1 MEKNGLVGGQ
11 FKMNEH
17 RRGHY
22 MYGPSFVLTSHTIYT
37 YSVDGTSYTGIDA
50 RTPLALAKGGNHG
63 DEVEIYYN
71 LNDVMEFYCPNED
84 RNIIYADLIITG
96 MIAAGAGLFYYLSS
110 CRLPYAVIMC
120 GSHVR
125 QSCPDRPDSGIIS
138 ARRYIME
145 EHGKVSGLY
154 QKNLER
160 FEKNKRW
167 RDAASIVCIL
177 LGSFIVAVNMNT
189 FVEQGKLVPGGFSG
203 LAKLLQRVGLTFYDT
218 KISFTLLNV
227 VFNAVP
233 AVFAYRLVGKKFTI
247 LSCVSL
253 FTVSILVDELPVIPI
268 TGDILLISVFGG
280 IINGLGMS
288 LVLNSNASGGG
299 TDFIAMSLSARYK
312 VSTFNYMLLFSAVI
326 ILISGA
332 IFGMDKA
339 LYSIIFQFCN
349 TQVINTFYKKYKKKT
364 LMIVTDN
371 PAAVSADLLE
381 LTNHSSTILKGLG
394 SYTAHKNYLIYTVL
408 SDGDVR
414 KMKKRIREQY
424 PDTFVNVINSSDVVG
439 NFYIQPFE

>member
-1 MEKNGLVGGQ
+1 MSRQAGQ
-11 FKMNEH
+11 RYNK
-17 RRGHY
+17 RQ
-22 MYGPSFVLTSHTIYT
+22 
-37 YSVDGTSYTGIDA
+37 
-50 RTPLALAKGGNHG
+50 
-63 DEVEIYYN
+63 EVY
-71 LNDVMEFYCPNED
+71 
-84 RNIIYADLIITG
+84 
-96 MIAAGAGLFYYLSS
+96 
-110 CRLPYAVIMC
+110 
-120 GSHVR
+120 
-125 QSCPDRPDSGIIS
+125 
-138 ARRYIME
+138 ME

-381 LTNHSSTILKGLG
+381 LTNHSSTILKGFG
-394 SYTAHKNYLIYTVL
+394 SYTAHKKYLIYTVL

>member
-1 MEKNGLVGGQ
+1 MEQ
-11 FKMNEH
+11 EADMEH
-17 RRGHY
+17 HE
-22 MYGPSFVLTSHTIYT
+22 M
-37 YSVDGTSYTGIDA
+37 
-50 RTPLALAKGGNHG
+50 
-63 DEVEIYYN
+63 
-71 LNDVMEFYCPNED
+71 
-84 RNIIYADLIITG
+84 
-96 MIAAGAGLFYYLSS
+96 
-110 CRLPYAVIMC
+110 
-120 GSHVR
+120 
-125 QSCPDRPDSGIIS
+125 
-138 ARRYIME
+138 
-145 EHGKVSGLY
+145 VSDLY
-154 QKNLER
+154 QKNMQ
-160 FEKNKRW
+160 KAANSKKW
-167 RDAASIVCIL
+167 RNIVNIIFIL
-177 LGSFIVAVNMNT
+177 LGSFILAINMNT

-203 LAKLLQRVGLTFYDT
+203 LSKLIQRVGLNFYDV

-227 VFNAVP
+227 IFNAIP
-233 AVFAYRLVGKKFTI
+233 AVFAYRLVGKKFTVFSC
-247 LSCVSL
+247 LSLLVVS
-253 FTVSILVDELPVIPI
+253 VLVDELPVIPI

-280 IINGLGMS
+280 ILNGLGLS
-288 LVLNSNASGGG
+288 LILNNNASSGG
-299 TDFIAMSLSARYK
+299 TDFIAMSLSNKYK

-381 LTNHSSTILKGLG
+381 LTNHSSTILKGFG
-394 SYTAHKNYLIYTVL
+394 SYTAHKKYLIYTVL

>member
-1 MEKNGLVGGQ
+1 
-11 FKMNEH
+11 
-17 RRGHY
+17 
-22 MYGPSFVLTSHTIYT
+22 
-37 YSVDGTSYTGIDA
+37 
-50 RTPLALAKGGNHG
+50 
-63 DEVEIYYN
+63 
-71 LNDVMEFYCPNED
+71 
-84 RNIIYADLIITG
+84 
-96 MIAAGAGLFYYLSS
+96 
-110 CRLPYAVIMC
+110 MC

-138 ARRYIME
+138 SRRYIME

-167 RDAASIVCIL
+167 RDAVSIVCIL

-381 LTNHSSTILKGLG
+381 LTNHSSTILKGFG
-394 SYTAHKNYLIYTVL
+394 SYTAHKKYLIYTVL

-414 KMKKRIREQY
+414 KMKKRIRILLT
-424 PDTFVNVINSSDVVG
+424 DTFVNVINSSDVVG

>member
-1 MEKNGLVGGQ
+1 M
-11 FKMNEH
+11 
-17 RRGHY
+17 
-22 MYGPSFVLTSHTIYT
+22 S
-37 YSVDGTSYTGIDA
+37 
-50 RTPLALAKGGNHG
+50 
-63 DEVEIYYN
+63 
-71 LNDVMEFYCPNED
+71 
-84 RNIIYADLIITG
+84 
-96 MIAAGAGLFYYLSS
+96 
-110 CRLPYAVIMC
+110 
-120 GSHVR
+120 R
-125 QSCPDRPDSGIIS
+125 QSGQ
-138 ARRYIME
+138 RYNKRQEVYME

-167 RDAASIVCIL
+167 RDAFSIVCIL

-189 FVEQGKLVPGGFSG
+189 FVEQGELVPGGFSG

-381 LTNHSSTILKGLG
+381 LTNHSSTILKGFG
-394 SYTAHKNYLIYTVL
+394 SYTAHKKYLIYTVL